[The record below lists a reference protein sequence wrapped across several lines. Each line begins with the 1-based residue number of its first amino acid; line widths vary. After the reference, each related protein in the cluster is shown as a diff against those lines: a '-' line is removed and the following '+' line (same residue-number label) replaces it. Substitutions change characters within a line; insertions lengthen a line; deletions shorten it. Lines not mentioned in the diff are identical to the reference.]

1 MANVE
6 QVQPSK
12 GPSLVIQI
20 AMLMAV
26 TAAAIGMGWMSG
38 GYLKAAQG
46 PDVVPAASATKHTEG
61 GKAEGGNAH
70 GAAGGLTLV
79 ALAPITTNLASPADM
94 WIRLEVSV
102 VYDAPQPPAL
112 AEQIQQDLMA
122 FVRTLKMHQIE
133 GASGYQHLKA
143 DLEERAAIRGGGH
156 VKQVLI
162 RTLLLE

>member
-6 QVQPSK
+6 QVQPRK
-12 GPSLVIQI
+12 GPSLAIQG
-20 AMLMAV
+20 AMLLVV

-38 GYLKAAQG
+38 GYLKGVGAPSSVPVAPENEGKVAQ
-46 PDVVPAASATKHTEG
+46 PAATQQPGTG
-61 GKAEGGNAH
+61 P
-70 GAAGGLTLV
+70 TLV
-79 ALAPITTNLASPADM
+79 TLAPITTNIASPADT
-94 WIRLEVSV
+94 WIRMEVSV
-102 VYDAPQPPAL
+102 VYDAPQPPAM
-112 AEQIQQDLMA
+112 AEDIQQDLLA

-143 DLEERAAIRGGGH
+143 DLDERASIRSQGH